1 MPVELHNTEKLLGL
15 KKEQLPKH
23 IAIIMDGN
31 GRWAVN
37 RGLPRIE
44 GHRQGAK
51 TVKKIVYECVSLGIE
66 CLTLYSFSMENWK
79 RPREEV
85 EFLMHLCV
93 EYLSQEL
100 PEMMDKNVRL
110 KHIGRK
116 ERLPEYV
123 QESLDK
129 TVEQTAG
136 NTGMILALALNYSAR
151 AEICD
156 AVTKIVNKIKN
167 GQISNTDITEELISE
182 NLYTAGMPDPDL
194 LIRTAGERRVSN
206 FLLWQLSYAE
216 FYVDEICWPE
226 FEIENLHNAIK
237 DFARRERKFGG
248 LIKDK
253 SGTRL

>member
-1 MPVELHNTEKLLGL
+1 MPVELHDVEKLLDL
-15 KKEQLPKH
+15 KPEQLPKH

-37 RGLPRIE
+37 RKLPRIE

-51 TVKKIVYECVSLGIE
+51 TVKKIVYECFKLGID

-110 KHIGRK
+110 KHLGRK
-116 ERLPEYV
+116 DRLPEYV

-129 TVEQTAG
+129 TMRATAN

-151 AEICD
+151 AEITD
-156 AVTKIVNKIKN
+156 AVSEIAQKVQEGKLAVD
-167 GQISNTDITEELISE
+167 QISEQLINE
-182 NLYTAGMPDPDL
+182 HLYTAGMPDPDL

-216 FYVDEICWPE
+216 FYVDEVCWPE
-226 FEIENLHNAIK
+226 FEIENLHNAIR
-237 DFARRERKFGG
+237 DFAHRERKFGG

-253 SGTRL
+253 AGTRL

>member
-1 MPVELHNTEKLLGL
+1 MPVELHDTEKLLGL
-15 KKEQLPKH
+15 KREQMPRH

-51 TVKKIVYECVSLGIE
+51 TVKKIVYESVSLGIE

-79 RPREEV
+79 RPLEEV

-93 EYLSQEL
+93 EYLSEEL

-110 KHIGRK
+110 RHLGRK
-116 ERLPEYV
+116 DRLPDYV
-123 QESLDK
+123 QRSLDR
-129 TVEQTAG
+129 TMAETSN
-136 NTGMILALALNYSAR
+136 NTGMILSLALNYSAR

-156 AVTKIVNKIKN
+156 AVKVIAEKVRE
-167 GQISNTDITEELISE
+167 GGISSGHITEELISE
-182 NLYTAGMPDPDL
+182 HLYTSGMPDPDL

-216 FYVDEICWPE
+216 FYVDEVCWPE
-226 FEIENLHNAIK
+226 FEIENLHKAIC

-248 LIKDK
+248 LIKDRP
-253 SGTRL
+253 GTRL

>member
-1 MPVELHNTEKLLGL
+1 MPVELHDVEKLLGL
-15 KKEQLPKH
+15 KREQLPKH

-37 RGLPRIE
+37 RGQPRIE
-44 GHRQGAK
+44 GHRQGVK
-51 TVKKIVYECVSLGIE
+51 TVKKIVYECVSLGID

-110 KHIGRK
+110 RHLGRK
-116 ERLPEYV
+116 DRLPDYV
-123 QESLDK
+123 QKSLDE
-129 TVEQTAG
+129 TMRATEN

-151 AEICD
+151 AEITD
-156 AVTKIVNKIKN
+156 ALSEIVRKIQSGKLT
-167 GQISNTDITEELISE
+167 SDRISE
-182 NLYTAGMPDPDL
+182 GLIGEHLYTAGMPDPDL

-216 FYVDEICWPE
+216 FYVDEVTWPE
-226 FEIENLHNAIK
+226 FEIENLHNAIR
-237 DFARRERKFGG
+237 DFAHRERKFGG

-253 SGTRL
+253 TGTRL

>member
-1 MPVELHNTEKLLGL
+1 MSVELHDTEKLLGL
-15 KKEQLPKH
+15 TRQALPKH

-31 GRWAVN
+31 GRWALN

-66 CLTLYSFSMENWK
+66 YLTLYSFSMENWK

-110 KHIGRK
+110 KHLGRK
-116 ERLPEYV
+116 DRLPEYV
-123 QESLDK
+123 QDSLDK
-129 TVEQTAG
+129 TMAETAN
-136 NTGMILALALNYSAR
+136 NTGMTLSLALNYSAR
-151 AEICD
+151 AEISD
-156 AVTKIVNKIKN
+156 AVVDLVRQAEK
-167 GQISNTDITEELISE
+167 GEISANDITEELISE
-182 NLYTAGMPDPDL
+182 HLYTAGMPDPDL

-216 FYVDEICWPE
+216 FYVDEVCWPE
-226 FEIENLHNAIK
+226 FEIENLHNAIR

-248 LIKDK
+248 LIKEK